1 MYTIRGL
8 SLSQN
13 SDGKRLTVFVSARS
27 TIFGHKIVIE
37 GTNPIT
43 KETIINY
50 ICARLKTTPANVS
63 IPFYINVD
71 MLNYP
76 Q

>member
-1 MYTIRGL
+1 MYKIQELCLTGIADK
-8 SLSQN
+8 Q
-13 SDGKRLTVFVSARS
+13 KLTVYVSGKS
-27 TIFGHKIVIE
+27 NVFGHKIVIE

>member
-8 SLSQN
+8 SLSEDD
-13 SDGKRLTVFVSARS
+13 DGKRLTIFVAGRNA
-27 TIFGHKIVIE
+27 IFGHKIIIE
-37 GTNPIT
+37 GNETIT

>member
-8 SLSQN
+8 SLSGEN
-13 SDGKRLTVFVSARS
+13 DRKILTVFVSGRS
-27 TIFGHKIVIE
+27 TIFGHKIIIE

-50 ICARLKTTPANVS
+50 ICARLKTTPDNVS